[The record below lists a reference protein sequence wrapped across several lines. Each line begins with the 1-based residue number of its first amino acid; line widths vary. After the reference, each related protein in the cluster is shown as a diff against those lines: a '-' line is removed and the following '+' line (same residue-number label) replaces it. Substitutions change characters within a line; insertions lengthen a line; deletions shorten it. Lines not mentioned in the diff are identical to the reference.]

1 MLCQVSSSCPL
12 TPIKVSQG
20 PNEILPKLQPLEE
33 NFRKDKKEITEAL
46 NQNVVLNAV
55 LNQNSVSIP

>member
-12 TPIKVSQG
+12 TPIKVYQG

-33 NFRKDKKEITEAL
+33 HFYKDKKEITEAL
-46 NQNVVLNAV
+46 NQNVVLNAI